1 MNSTLVR
8 NCLLEI
14 KQQLKRKGIAYADI
28 AERMELSEIT
38 VKRMLN
44 QDDISVG
51 RLTVLAEA
59 AGFSMSK
66 LIGIAEAKLPE
77 VKCFTA
83 HQDEAFVRHPHLF
96 QYFMKLQEHDRSPE
110 TVARLFNLDDLSTYL
125 YLRKLE
131 DLGLIELHEGNRVK
145 MPGVLMT
152 FAPDSQF
159 IRKGVAWSLEQAT
172 NALLG
177 HKDET
182 SDLSILFL
190 PAKHCEELVQDIE
203 KVFLRFADRY
213 GDAYWGD
220 LWTGDIRQLV
230 TFSYAVKSK
239 YPEYEI
245 IRVKDGDLK

>member
-1 MNSTLVR
+1 MDNILVR
-8 NCLLEI
+8 KCLHEV

-28 AERMELSEIT
+28 AERMGLSEIT

-51 RLTVLAEA
+51 RLAVLAEA
-59 AGFSMSK
+59 AGYSMSR
-66 LIGIAEAKLPE
+66 LIGIAEEKLPE
-77 VKCFTA
+77 VTCFTPQ
-83 HQDEAFVRHPHLF
+83 QDKAFVRHPHLF
-96 QYFMKLQEHDRSPE
+96 QYFMKLQEHDKSPE

-145 MPGVLMT
+145 MPSVIMT

-177 HKDET
+177 QQDET

-190 PAKHCEELVQDIE
+190 PAKHCEELMQDIE

-213 GDAYWGD
+213 GDAYWED
-220 LWTGDIRQLV
+220 LGTEGLRQLV

-245 IRVKDGDLK
+245 IRVRDGDLT